1 MRQSRLFSEL
11 ESNNERKTEN
21 LVRKH
26 FEEYDSEIKV
36 EEQKSDTPRIQKLL
50 KSASKTGTGT
60 GKPEFIIQFNDRPD
74 FIAVIECKAN
84 IQQHESP
91 TSDQY
96 KDYAVDGALLYAS
109 HLSKDFDVLAIGVSG
124 MTEQSLNVSHFL
136 HLKGDQTAEPI
147 FSNDLLS
154 PQDYIT
160 GYINDNRKYQQ
171 DYDSLLS
178 FAKSLNKQLHKN
190 KVAGSNRSLLISA
203 ILIALERESFQ
214 RSYPVEN
221 DPSRLSRMIISEV
234 KAQLQDSGIPQNNL
248 SVLIDQFR
256 FLNNEKALQEKEGE
270 LRGIIADVDSE
281 INSFVQ
287 NHQYRDVL
295 SGLYVEFLQY
305 ANSDKGLGIV
315 LTPPHITSFFAKLA
329 QVHKNSVIYDNCA
342 GTGGFLITAMKKMI
356 ENTAGDSAVEEQIK
370 QSQIY
375 GVELQSNIY
384 PLAVSNMYINQ
395 DGKSNVIHGSC
406 FNTKIM
412 NKIKAQKPTI
422 GLLNPPYKAE
432 KQTDTEELEF
442 VRNNLECL
450 QEGGTCVAIVPMSS
464 ALGFTDKIKKLKQ
477 DILSNH
483 TLEAVLSMPG
493 ELFFNSNTSVVTC
506 IMIFTAHRPHPSI
519 KKVFLGY
526 YKDDKFVKHRIK
538 GRFDGD
544 NKWEEVEKEWLS
556 CYLNRTDRAGISVNV
571 ELDHTSEWAVEKYM
585 ETDYSD
591 LSDKEFKEALHNY
604 STYLF
609 SNQLKDSVSQKP
621 SKVASSLIPLNTE
634 DWELFKI
641 PNLFTITGTKT
652 TPIRDLQ
659 YIGHGNYPYV
669 TTKAT
674 NNGVRGFF
682 DTMTEDYY
690 GVLTID
696 SAVCGYCSYQS
707 MPFSASDHVEKLIPL
722 FDIDI
727 YVAMFLVTIFNVEQ
741 YRYNY
746 GLKCSQT
753 RLKEAQIRLPVNS
766 EGKPDFNFMKEYISH
781 LEYSSNLESER
792 ED

>member
-1 MRQSRLFSEL
+1 MSESTLLLPL
-11 ESNNERKTEN
+11 ESQNERKTEN
-21 LVRKH
+21 IVRKH
-26 FEEYDSEIKV
+26 FEQYASEIMI
-36 EEQKSDTPRIQKLL
+36 EEQKSDNPRIQKLL
-50 KSASKTGTGT
+50 RTASKTGTGR
-60 GKPEFIIQFNDRPD
+60 GYPEFIIQFNDKPD
-74 FIAVIECKAN
+74 FIAVIECKPD
-84 IQQHESP
+84 IKRHESP
-91 TSDQY
+91 DHDQY
-96 KDYAVDGALLYAS
+96 EHYAVDGALLYAS
-109 HLSKDFDVLAIGVSG
+109 HLSADFDVLAIGVSG
-124 MTEQSLNVSHFL
+124 MTAQSLKVSHFL
-136 HLKGDQTAEPI
+136 HLKGDQIAESI
-147 FSNDLLS
+147 FSNNLLP

-171 DYDSLLS
+171 DYDSLLL
-178 FAKSLNKQLHKN
+178 FAKSLNKRLHKN

-203 ILIALERESFQ
+203 ILIALERESF
-214 RSYPVEN
+214 RRTYPVEDN
-221 DPSRLSRMIISEV
+221 PSRLSRLIVREA
-234 KAQLQDSGIPQNNL
+234 KTQLQDSGISQNNL
-248 SVLIDQFR
+248 GVLTDQFR
-256 FLNNEKALQEKEGE
+256 FLNNEKALQEKKGE
-270 LRGIIADVDSE
+270 LLSIIEDVDSK
-281 INSFVQ
+281 INSFIQ

-356 ENTAGDSAVEEQIK
+356 EDAAGDSGVEEQIK

-406 FNTKIM
+406 FTQKIM
-412 NKIKAQKPTI
+412 NKIKAKKPTI
-422 GLLNPPYKAE
+422 GLLNPPYKSE

-464 ALGFTDKIKKLKQ
+464 ALGFTEKIKELKR

-483 TLEAVLSMPG
+483 TLEAVLSMPD
-493 ELFFNSNTSVVTC
+493 ELFFNSKTSVVTC

-526 YKDDKFVKHRIK
+526 YKDDKFIKHRIK
-538 GRFDGD
+538 GRFDGK

-556 CYLNRTDRAGISVNV
+556 CYLNRTDKAGLSVNV
-571 ELDHTSEWAVEKYM
+571 ELDHNSEWAVEKYM
-585 ETDYSD
+585 ETDYSV
-591 LSDKEFKEALHNY
+591 LSDKEFKETLLNY

-609 SNQLKDSVSQKP
+609 SNQLKDSVSQGL
-621 SKVASSLIPLNTE
+621 SKFASSPPSLNTE
-634 DWELFKI
+634 EWELFKI
-641 PNLFTITGTKT
+641 SNLFTITGTKT
-652 TPIRDLQ
+652 TPIKDLE
-659 YIGHGNYPYV
+659 YIGYGKYPYV

-682 DTMTEDYY
+682 AEKTEEDY

-707 MPFSASDHVEKLIPL
+707 MPFSASDHVEKLTPK
-722 FDIDI
+722 FEMDI
-727 YVAMFLVTIFNVEQ
+727 YVAMFFVTIFNVEQ

-753 RLKEAQIRLPVNS
+753 RLKEAKIRLPVDSNG
-766 EGKPDFNFMKEYISH
+766 EPDYDFMREYISH
-781 LEYSSNLESER
+781 LECSSNLEI
-792 ED
+792 D